1 MNEFNLYE
9 REIET
14 RERSERLLE
23 GAVWPRV
30 RRSGSWPGL
39 PGSTRSRSEHGLQR
53 LAETIDN

>member
-14 RERSERLLE
+14 RNRSERLLE

-39 PGSTRSRSEHGLQR
+39 PGAGRRRTARGLHR
-53 LAETIDN
+53 LADAIDT

>member
-14 RERSERLLE
+14 RNRSERLLE

-30 RRSGSWPGL
+30 RRSGSWPGY
-39 PGSTRSRSEHGLQR
+39 PVGARRRTARGLHR
-53 LAETIDN
+53 LADAIDT